1 MSEIKLSLCIISKNE
16 ERMIENAIL
25 SGRKIADEIIV
36 LDTGSR
42 DRTKEIAELNGA
54 KVYETEFFYDFS
66 DLRNK
71 CIEKAKGEYILFLD
85 CDERIENPEKI
96 REVLKK
102 MDNNIAVS
110 FRICSYLNSIK
121 RSEENIIRLFKRDR
135 NIEYRG
141 RIQETV
147 KESIME
153 NFGEERILYTD
164 IKIAHFGSD
173 EKVVNVKEKLGRNLK
188 VFSMI
193 SEDQKDSK
201 YHFDLGNEYG
211 RMLNFEMALEQYDKS
226 LNKVLEKEDELRVR
240 IVLNKVKAMHKL
252 EKYEEALEVI
262 KKHILEFDDFRDLYF
277 LKCLCEI
284 QLGQFHSAKDS
295 LEDYIRREKL
305 IKYPSSEFES
315 AMDLEKFYRNIEKI
329 SKTINL

>member
-1 MSEIKLSLCIISKNE
+1 MNGIRLSLCIISKNE
-16 ERMIENAIL
+16 EKMIENAIL
-25 SGRKIADEIIV
+25 SGKKIADEIIV
-36 LDTGSR
+36 LDTGSK
-42 DRTKEIAELNGA
+42 DRTKEIATLGGA

-71 CIEKAKGEYILFLD
+71 CIEKATGDFILFLD

-96 REVLKK
+96 RTVLK
-102 MDNNIAVS
+102 NIDSEVAVS
-110 FRICSYLNSIK
+110 LRVCSYLDSIK
-121 RSEENIIRLFKRDR
+121 RSEENIIRLFKRDER
-135 NIEYRG
+135 IRYRG

-147 KESIME
+147 KDTIRE
-153 NFGEERILYTD
+153 NFGEEGILYTD
-164 IKIAHFGSD
+164 IKISHFGSD
-173 EKVVNVKEKLGRNLK
+173 EKVVNVKEKLSRNLK

-193 SEDQKDSK
+193 SEEEKDSK

-211 RMLNFEMALEQYDKS
+211 RMGNFEMALEQYDKS
-226 LNKVLEKEDELRVR
+226 LDKIDKNDDELKVR
-240 IVLNKVKAMHKL
+240 TVLNKVKAMHKL
-252 EKYEEALEVI
+252 EVYEEELEFI
-262 KKHILEFDDFRDLYF
+262 KEHILEFEDFRDLYF

-284 QLGQFHSAKDS
+284 QLGQFHAAKDS

-329 SKTINL
+329 SRTINL